1 MQRRHFEEELTRLK
15 EKILKMGALVE
26 SQIASSIKALVE
38 RDVPLARQT
47 IQNDHLVNAM
57 DVEIDE
63 ECIRLLALYQ
73 PAARDLRFITT
84 AMKIT
89 TDLERMSDLSED
101 ICERA
106 IELSEE
112 PLLKPYIDIPRM
124 AEAAQKMVREA
135 LDAFV
140 NKDAKLARK
149 VCAEDQ
155 FIDELTHQIFREL
168 LSFMVE
174 DPTTITR
181 AVRISFV
188 AKYIERIGDHATN
201 IAEMVHYLVHGR
213 PITDVRP
220 KGDVTSTTKVELQ
233 KVRKR

>member
-1 MQRRHFEEELTRLK
+1 MRHFEEELTRLK

-26 SQIASSIKALVE
+26 AQIASSIKALVE
-38 RDVPLARQT
+38 RDTALAKQT
-47 IQNDHLVNAM
+47 IQNDHQVNAM

-106 IELSEE
+106 IELAEE

-124 AEAAQKMVREA
+124 AEAAQKMVRET

-140 NKDAKLARK
+140 NKDAALARK
-149 VCAEDQ
+149 VCSEDQ
-155 FIDELTHQIFREL
+155 FIDDLTHQIFREL
-168 LSFMVE
+168 LSYMAE
-174 DPTTITR
+174 DQTTITR
-181 AVRISFV
+181 AIRISFV
-188 AKYIERIGDHATN
+188 SKYIERIGDHATN
-201 IAEMVHYLVHGR
+201 IAEMVVYLVEGKIIRHTR
-213 PITDVRP
+213 
-220 KGDVTSTTKVELQ
+220 
-233 KVRKR
+233 

>member
-1 MQRRHFEEELTRLK
+1 MQRHFEEELTRLK
-15 EKILKMGALVE
+15 ERILKMGALVE
-26 SQIASSIKALVE
+26 SQIAASIKALVE
-38 RDVPLARQT
+38 RDTALAKQT

-63 ECIRLLALYQ
+63 DCIRLLALYQ

-101 ICERA
+101 ICERS
-106 IELSEE
+106 IELAEE

-124 AEAAQKMVREA
+124 ADAAQKMVREA

-140 NKDAKLARK
+140 NKDVKLARK

-181 AVRISFV
+181 AVRVSFV

-201 IAEMVHYLVHGR
+201 IAEMVVYLVEGKIIRH
-213 PITDVRP
+213 
-220 KGDVTSTTKVELQ
+220 TKV
-233 KVRKR
+233 